1 MLYLPIGWFC
11 SLSKSPCFCPIQ
23 DFTDF
28 SDESNGFRQ
37 FRHSPWQFDHHCQNY
52 IHPWNLTWNLKIT
65 CLKRKLIFQT
75 FIFGFHVNFQGCNG
89 MFDNSSNQNG
99 INLDSD
105 MIHPVLHQHK
115 SDDFSPSLAAS
126 FPSGTSWATSWSICW
141 RAAAE
146 ELWRRPENPSLR
158 WEEKP
163 IIIHLATINR
173 NWVVV
178 SNIYYFH
185 PSLGKSSNLTT
196 IFLQTGWWKTTKL
209 DN

>member
-126 FPSGTSWATSWSICW
+126 FPSG
-141 RAAAE
+141 RPGPLLGLFVE
-146 ELWRRPENPSLR
+146 EPRQRSYGGGRKTPVFVGRR
-158 WEEKP
+158 
-163 IIIHLATINR
+163 NR
-173 NWVVV
+173 
-178 SNIYYFH
+178 
-185 PSLGKSSNLTT
+185 
-196 IFLQTGWWKTTKL
+196 
-209 DN
+209 